1 MIVLGRKYKF
11 TDEELRKLGKKFKTI
26 NIVRYRNRSEDEVL
40 GELQSI
46 AGEEYFDTLV
56 LNTTATVGSNI
67 IKYLTTL
74 QFQKRKKPLKI
85 ITIEDFME
93 KYLYKCY
100 IPEDNT
106 DLRFL
111 SYIKP
116 FNKFEY
122 YVKRIIDYAGIF
134 ILFTFSW
141 PIMIY
146 ARYKIK
152 NESPG
157 ASIFK
162 QLRVGLNNKEFFCIK
177 FRSMRLDA
185 EANGAKFASKNDDRI
200 FKWGN
205 TMRQTRIDELPQILN
220 VLKGDMH
227 LIGPRPERKV
237 WTDKFEQVIP
247 YYNERHLVRPGITG
261 WAQVMYPYG
270 ANTDD
275 AKQKLMYDLYYIK
288 HWSIWLELKVI
299 YKTIVVVLG
308 KKGI

>member
-1 MIVLGRKYKF
+1 MIILGRKYKF

-100 IPEDNT
+100 IPDDNS
-106 DLRFL
+106 DLAFL
-111 SYIKP
+111 SKIKP
-116 FNKFEY
+116 FSPWQLLQKKI
-122 YVKRIIDYAGIF
+122 VDIIGAGILLLTMWPLVF
-134 ILFTFSW
+134 IVKS
-141 PIMIY
+141 
-146 ARYKIK
+146 KIK
-152 NESPG
+152 AQSPG
-157 ASIFK
+157 SLYFKQDRVGKNGDIFK
-162 QLRVGLNNKEFFCIK
+162 CIK
-177 FRSMRLDA
+177 FRTMHENSYYDPYTKK
-185 EANGAKFASKNDDRI
+185 EDDRI
-200 FKWGN
+200 YPFGKF
-205 TMRQTRIDELPQILN
+205 MRKTRIDELPQILN
-220 VLKGDMH
+220 VLRGEMH
-227 LIGPRPERKV
+227 LIGPRAEWDVLVKGY
-237 WTDKFEQVIP
+237 EQEIP
-247 YYNERHLVRPGITG
+247 YYCERHIIKPGITG

>member
-1 MIVLGRKYKF
+1 MIILGRKYKF

-93 KYLYKCY
+93 KYLNKCY
-100 IPEDNT
+100 IPGDNS
-106 DLRFL
+106 DLAFL
-111 SYIKP
+111 SKIKP
-116 FNKFEY
+116 FSPWQLLQKKIVDIIGTGILLLTMWPLVFI
-122 YVKRIIDYAGIF
+122 VK
-134 ILFTFSW
+134 S
-141 PIMIY
+141 
-146 ARYKIK
+146 KIK
-152 NESPG
+152 AQSPG
-157 ASIFK
+157 SLYFKQDRVGKNGDIFK
-162 QLRVGLNNKEFFCIK
+162 CIK
-177 FRSMRLDA
+177 FRTMHENSYHDPYTKK
-185 EANGAKFASKNDDRI
+185 EDDRI
-200 FKWGN
+200 YPFGKF
-205 TMRQTRIDELPQILN
+205 MRKTRIDELPQILN
-220 VLKGDMH
+220 VLRGEMH
-227 LIGPRPERKV
+227 LIGPRAEWDILVKGY
-237 WTDKFEQVIP
+237 EQEIP
-247 YYNERHLVRPGITG
+247 YYCERHIIKPGITG

-288 HWSIWLELKVI
+288 HWSLWLELKVI